1 MNSVEAMQK
10 VILEQLFDLESTGK
24 RALRD
29 AFALALAMKAL
40 KNIPVI
46 SEEDVAETALTK

>member
-1 MNSVEAMQK
+1 MNSVDDIQK
-10 VILEQLFDLESTGK
+10 VILEQAFDLETTGK

-29 AFALALAMKAL
+29 AFVLALAMKAL

-46 SEEDVAETALTK
+46 SEEDVAEIEL

>member
-1 MNSVEAMQK
+1 MNSVDDIQK

-40 KNIPVI
+40 KEIPVI
-46 SEEDVAETALTK
+46 SEEEWHKPL